1 MTILCG
7 IKKKQFASS
16 VKTSILK
23 EISTINLTI
32 MNKQKLKDLIW
43 TCFLIEEQ
51 QDEQFSK
58 QDFADLITNA
68 LFIEVETYLLD
79 IKNGIVNS
87 NFIKNTSNT
96 SNM

>member
-1 MTILCG
+1 MD
-7 IKKKQFASS
+7 KK
-16 VKTSILK
+16 
-23 EISTINLTI
+23 
-32 MNKQKLKDLIW
+32 KLKDFIW
-43 TCFLIEEQ
+43 NCFLIKEQ

-79 IKNGIVNS
+79 IKNGTLNS